1 MKRRKNPVALK
12 DLKPGA
18 EFIFHGYDNKDYRA
32 TIASRPKRGFI
43 KIRYGVPGFG
53 TTEPPIPIKTLRERL
68 YPLTTESAVVRRT
81 ARPNPVNGA
90 HARRLPSSGKTRVYS
105 GKRVTAWGTTRKR
118 GKRQIRLLRGLA
130 HGWKPRPGVPARDVR
145 QAAAR
150 LGSETMAYRK
160 GRKWSVIRG
169 SVKAGRFHVIAKGL
183 TDLQLREWY
192 RAHGYKA
199 KAL

>member
-1 MKRRKNPVALK
+1 MGCHCIKMKRRKNPVGMK

-32 TIASRPKRGFI
+32 QIISAPQRGMV
-43 KIRYGVPGFG
+43 KIRYAGFQELNVPAKSF
-53 TTEPPIPIKTLRERL
+53 RERL
-68 YPLTTESAVVRRT
+68 FRK
-81 ARPNPVNGA
+81 NPVNGA

-105 GKRVTAWGTTRKR
+105 GKRVTAYGTTRKR
-118 GKRQIRLLRGLA
+118 GARQIRLLRGLA

-150 LGSETMAYRK
+150 LGNETMAYRK
-160 GRKWSVIRG
+160 NGKWSVIRG
-169 SVKAGRFHVIAKGL
+169 STKAGRFQVIVKGL
-183 TDLQLREWY
+183 TDSQLRKWY
-192 RAHGYKA
+192 LSHGYKA